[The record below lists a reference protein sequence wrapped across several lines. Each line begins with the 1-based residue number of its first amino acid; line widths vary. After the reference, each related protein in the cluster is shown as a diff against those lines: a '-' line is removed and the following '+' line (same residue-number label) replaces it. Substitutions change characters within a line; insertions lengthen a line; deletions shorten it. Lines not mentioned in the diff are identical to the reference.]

1 MPLVAI
7 LKNSFV
13 SGELSPQMRALTDLK
28 RYANGAKQLENW
40 RILPTGGVIN
50 RAGLRYVATAAG
62 FNVLLPFE
70 PSTSDAYILEC
81 SNTVIRFYKDT
92 ASLGVSISTP
102 YVTADLRQL
111 RTAQVNDVMLLAHS
125 SYAPRRLV
133 RTAPTTFVLSPV
145 PFYPPPTYESGD
157 KPAIGLTLSAT
168 SGTITITAAS
178 AYWQDGDIQRQIV
191 AGVGRAIITGVTSST
206 VLSALVID
214 PFIST
219 TVASGTWT
227 LTGSPV
233 GQLTPSA
240 SGPVGAQVTVDLGG
254 EHPWLSN
261 LVNQTFSG
269 WTDYSG
275 AVQLITGVH
284 TGASNTTDKVID
296 VNVDFVK
303 AGVLPT
309 HIVNNIGDASFGEVS
324 SVTTKMLGISGLLFG
339 GTENDF
345 DNGEGYKILETG
357 ASRTS
362 PTQIELNGGT
372 AGHGWRE
379 TSFSTSAG
387 VAYQIKFTIG
397 ESQASIMVGSAAALG
412 ELYVETGFPPG
423 EHSIV
428 FTATGT
434 TTFLSFR
441 NNQNA
446 WASISHISCR
456 QYSLSAF
463 RSGDALKYV
472 RLHGGLI
479 QLRTL
484 VQTWQMSG
492 EIVKELD
499 TKAPAA
505 AGGWSLE
512 TPSWS
517 DALGWPRTVV
527 LYEGRLYFAGSAS
540 FPQTIWGS
548 GVDSFFDFFVGTNPD
563 DGVEF
568 AVVDS
573 GGNIT
578 LNVIASLVPAENM
591 LANTS
596 HGEYRLIGS
605 GDDPISAVTPPRARI
620 QSSYGSD
627 AVVQPI
633 KVDQS
638 IIFAQRKGSKVRQ
651 MTLDATTTAKFL
663 AEDLTIVAN
672 HLLKEFRLLEL
683 AYQPEPL
690 STVWGT
696 RSDGTALALCYDARE
711 EVKGWW
717 RMVTAGAIES
727 VAIIPHPTQNRH
739 QVWMSINRATGRFIE
754 VMDEEAVM
762 SYAGGSWRGLTVDA
776 GVVYSGAATATITGL
791 SHLNGQPVD
800 IVGNGV
806 QYPTQVVSGGQI
818 TGLSPLVTSAFV
830 GLHYDSRGT
839 TLPPEVGA
847 LGTIQRSHKHWIEVT
862 ALLDETVRLTVQGQ
876 ALELTGLAPY
886 TGEKHIPT
894 LGWGRDGTIT
904 FVRDQPY
911 PATLLGLVGYLDVEA
926 EQG

>member
-1 MPLVAI
+1 MPLVPV

-13 SGELSPQMRALTDLK
+13 SGELSPQIRALTDLK

-40 RILPTGGVIN
+40 RVLPTGGVIN

-70 PSTSDAYILEC
+70 PSTSDAYILEF
-81 SNTVIRFYKDT
+81 SNAAIRFYKDT
-92 ASLGVSISTP
+92 AYLSVSISSP
-102 YVTADLRQL
+102 YLTADLRQI

-125 SYAPRRLV
+125 GYAPRRLA
-133 RTAPTTFVLSPV
+133 RTAPTTFVLSTV

-168 SGTITITAAS
+168 TGTITVTAAS

-191 AGVGRAIITGVTSST
+191 AGVGRAIITAVTNST

-214 PFIST
+214 AFAST
-219 TVASGTWT
+219 TVASGAWT

-233 GQLTPSA
+233 GQLTPSV
-240 SGPVGAQVTVDLGG
+240 SGPVGAQVTVNLGG

-275 AVQLITGVH
+275 AVQLITGAH
-284 TGASNTTDKVID
+284 TAAAATDKLID
-296 VNVDFVK
+296 TNVDFVK

-309 HIVNNIGDASFGEVS
+309 HIVNNIPDGSYGEVS

-339 GTENDF
+339 GTLNNFATGD
-345 DNGEGYKILETG
+345 GYKVLETG
-357 ASRTS
+357 ASRTAGS
-362 PTQIELNGGT
+362 KIELNGGT

-379 TSFSTSAG
+379 TSFTTSVG
-387 VAYQIKFTIG
+387 VAYQVKFTIG
-397 ESQASIMVGSAAALG
+397 ESQASVMVGSAATLSD
-412 ELYVETGFPPG
+412 LYAEAGFAPG
-423 EHSIV
+423 DYSIV
-428 FTATGT
+428 FTATT
-434 TTFLSFR
+434 TTSYLSFR

-446 WASISHISCR
+446 WASVSKISCR
-456 QYSLSAF
+456 QYSLSGF

-492 EIVKELD
+492 EMVKELD
-499 TKAPAA
+499 SKDPAA
-505 AGGWSLE
+505 AAAWSLE

-517 DALGWPRTVV
+517 DTLGWPRTVV

-548 GVDSFFDFFVGTNPD
+548 GVDSFFDFFAGTNPD

-568 AVVDS
+568 SVVDS

-578 LNVIASLVPAENM
+578 LNVIASLIPAENM

-605 GDDPISAVTPPRARI
+605 GDDPISAATPPRARI

-638 IIFAQRKGSKVRQ
+638 ILFAQRQGSKVRQ
-651 MTLDATTTAKFL
+651 MTLDATTTARFL
-663 AEDLTIVAN
+663 AEDLTILAN
-672 HLLKEFRLLEL
+672 HLLKQYRLLEL

-690 STVWGT
+690 STVWGV

-727 VAIIPHPTQNRH
+727 IAVIPHPTQNRH
-739 QVWMSINRATGRFIE
+739 QVWMSVNRAAGRFIE
-754 VMDEEAVM
+754 VMDEEATM
-762 SYAGGSWRGLTVDA
+762 TYAGGSWKGLTVDA
-776 GVVYSGAATATITGL
+776 GVVYNGAATATITGL
-791 SHLNGQPVD
+791 SHLNGQTVT
-800 IVGNGV
+800 IIGNGV
-806 QYPTQVVSGGQI
+806 QYAPQVVSGGQV
-818 TGLSPLVTSAFV
+818 TGLSPTVTSAFV
-830 GLHYDSRGT
+830 GLDFDSIGE
-839 TLPPEVGA
+839 TLPPEVPGT
-847 LGTIQRSHKHWIEVT
+847 GTIQRSHKHWVELT
-862 ALLDETVRLTVQGQ
+862 ALLDETVALRVQGL
-876 ALELTGLAPY
+876 ALPLGGIVPF
-886 TGEKHIPT
+886 TGEKHLPT

-911 PATLLGLVGYLDVEA
+911 PATVLGIVGYLDVEV